1 MKFIILQFLV
11 LFLSSSLMAEIDR
24 SQIPSAGPAP
34 SIELGEVKT
43 FTLSNGLKVFVV
55 ENHKLPSAYASLS
68 LDNNPDVE
76 GKIKGVSSLAS
87 SLLGNGSTT
96 ISKDDFHK
104 EIDFMGASLYVST
117 NGGYASSLK
126 RFFPRIL
133 ELMADT
139 LINPIFLVE
148 EFDKEKAKLIDNIK
162 SNQKNIAVVANRVK
176 NKLSYGKKH
185 PFGEFLTLETVNNV
199 SLDHVV
205 SYYSSFVRPNN
216 AYLVIVGD
224 VEFDQIKTLVTTL
237 FEPWNANPVPISKLP
252 KVKNPKETSLYIV
265 DMPNAVQSEIYVTNS
280 FDLTMSN
287 PDFFALKLANH
298 ILGGSSTARLFMN
311 LREDKGYTY
320 GSYSRVSPNRYK
332 ALFSA
337 SASVRNEVTALSV
350 YEMIAEVNKMITDL
364 VSTEELAAAKEKYIG
379 SFIMA
384 TEKPSTIANFAL
396 NIEQENLPSTFYKNY
411 INNIQKVTIEE
422 INKVFQN
429 YILNDQLRVI
439 IVGKKD
445 DIIRDL
451 SEFSYPIIFLDTYGD
466 KEKK

>member
-24 SQIPSAGPAP
+24 SQIPSAGPTP

-237 FEPWNANPVPISKLP
+237 FERWNANPVPISKLP

-287 PDFFALKLANH
+287 PDFFCFKASK
-298 ILGGSSTARLFMN
+298 SYFRRLF
-311 LREDKGYTY
+311 
-320 GSYSRVSPNRYK
+320 YS
-332 ALFSA
+332 
-337 SASVRNEVTALSV
+337 EII
-350 YEMIAEVNKMITDL
+350 YEFK
-364 VSTEELAAAKEKYIG
+364 
-379 SFIMA
+379 
-384 TEKPSTIANFAL
+384 
-396 NIEQENLPSTFYKNY
+396 
-411 INNIQKVTIEE
+411 
-422 INKVFQN
+422 
-429 YILNDQLRVI
+429 R
-439 IVGKKD
+439 
-445 DIIRDL
+445 R
-451 SEFSYPIIFLDTYGD
+451 
-466 KEKK
+466 